1 MVTGATILEAL
12 RLASPVALGLPSELT
27 VDITIDNYIL
37 PKGNTISFVAFCC
50 LLFLTGIGFLKL
62 QSWLLTDCVTFNY
75 EYVDMSA
82 KCITY
87 NQTQI
92 LL

>member
-50 LLFLTGIGFLKL
+50 LLFLKGIGFLKL
-62 QSWLLTDCVTFNY
+62 QSCLKISFKKISYNLSKKVHNY
-75 EYVDMSA
+75 
-82 KCITY
+82 
-87 NQTQI
+87 
-92 LL
+92 

>member
-62 QSWLLTDCVTFNY
+62 QSCLKISFKKISYNLSKKVHNY
-75 EYVDMSA
+75 
-82 KCITY
+82 
-87 NQTQI
+87 
-92 LL
+92 

>member
-62 QSWLLTDCVTFNY
+62 QSRLKISLKKISYNLSKKVHNY
-75 EYVDMSA
+75 
-82 KCITY
+82 
-87 NQTQI
+87 
-92 LL
+92 